1 MAAHLRSAGGCGPHR
16 GNGGSTAYDGTADQG
31 RWGTADRSRREILA
45 DYRAL
50 GENRAVVEDEQPYY
64 ALSPELRD
72 WLVFMEL
79 DLTH

>member
-1 MAAHLRSAGGCGPHR
+1 MGWRLRPHR

-31 RWGTADRSRREILA
+31 RWGTADRSRREIWA

-72 WLVFMEL
+72 WLVYMEL